1 MSSYSS
7 PRTPNVE
14 SDMDFSIYSPSSEFD
29 LDFTFRS
36 SKKGVYNKED
46 LNRKH
51 FNSPESLLVLTA
63 KAIALHFPFEVVESS
78 PVTVP
83 EELQRLIAFHS
94 FPTDEDDIWL
104 YSCLSSGGSY
114 EFDQGE
120 ALWADKAVKECVQI
134 GFHLSA
140 TVLTSLHIAPAFV
153 LPANN
158 EDNGINNNNHNN
170 PSSVDNFVPY
180 VINPS
185 SNYANRAQSN
195 FENLGTINQNNV
207 NNNNNNRLRKR
218 GINVEPDYP
227 AHRVSLTFDRQ
238 RITSCSCTCTFDLE
252 ERCTAV
258 ASPSNFGDKNVVNVD
273 SPENIGNSIKP
284 NYFAYQPM
292 NTTEPNSGM
301 LWQFSARGGSIFSNP
316 LINSRQMSNQL
327 NNCFTKSNCLSKN
340 SCNQTSPNSRR
351 SWLFNQH
358 IANQNNMRHDL
369 VSTNGQHP
377 TGTWCSHVVATC
389 LMRIRQPEK
398 VLLRAPISE
407 SLSKLSREDLQ
418 KFAQNLICHV
428 GPRKILP
435 AAQRILDQL
444 LASTNNPIKNSA
456 GAPDPTVGGALGDA
470 AAWCFD
476 GGVLEEKLRGTLRRF
491 WAPRPVLYSDFESL
505 SFNSPTEVESF
516 HCILRSYRA
525 NEPRGLW
532 ALLSFI
538 RDMMKRQDNN
548 GVLLLEIVTRC
559 ILDMNKVMYWWC
571 TVQTNPCHF
580 PESVSVRQKQT
591 QCVAVWL
598 CEEIVQLWSLACLN
612 PELRPVLNHINYK
625 SVSSSSSSSS
635 STSSCRN
642 GMFST
647 ANCKSNSSSDCCWLL
662 QQIAHR
668 LQAFHAFA
676 LKQADFQPNSTSTTD
691 KNVMTMAWCD
701 TLGNGLFPNEMS
713 FQGDADSI
721 SKNVSL
727 FSGFVPALAACRL
740 SWSSEV
746 PPTYG
751 LSGAEFLKFMPL
763 FCGAYVNS
771 DSEITEHAN
780 IILNFSKNYFNTMR
794 NNNHFLIELDNYWG
808 TDQVNSQL
816 FNNLPLPANH
826 IEFAFTRF
834 QAFNSH
840 GYTEQALHWAR
851 YLALLLLYTS
861 NEFINE
867 CEQASFEIVGR
878 VKYQSSETI
887 TTTTTNNNNINNNNT
902 ATIHR
907 NTDHSHTGPFKT
919 NAYESYSSS
928 YQSNSQKPMSTSSRM
943 PTLWSTN
950 SGVSS
955 SVGNNSNTRR
965 NSRTTRSKKAA
976 THSSTSNSRETTEKY
991 TNSIKLHPLSKK
1003 LSIDY
1008 TKKVFA
1014 H

>member
-7 PRTPNVE
+7 PRAANETD

-36 SKKGVYNKED
+36 LKKGAYNKEED

-104 YSCLSSGGSY
+104 YSCLSSGSSY

-153 LPANN
+153 PSANN
-158 EDNGINNNNHNN
+158 EENGTNNNNNNNNN
-170 PSSVDNFVPY
+170 PSSIGHFIPY
-180 VINPS
+180 VINP
-185 SNYANRAQSN
+185 NPNDAHRGQSN
-195 FENLGTINQNNV
+195 FENFGTANESAV
-207 NNNNNNRLRKR
+207 NNTNNNSNNNRLRKR
-218 GINVEPDYP
+218 GINIEPDYP

-238 RITSCSCTCTFDLE
+238 RITSCSCTCTFGLE

-258 ASPSNFGDKNVVNVD
+258 ASPSNFGDNNMINLDSTENV
-273 SPENIGNSIKP
+273 SNSIKS
-284 NYFAYQPM
+284 NSFAYQPM
-292 NTTEPNSGM
+292 TGTEPNSGT
-301 LWQFSARGGSIFSNP
+301 LWQFGARNRSIFTNSH
-316 LINSRQMSNQL
+316 INSRQISSQL
-327 NNCFTKSNCLSKN
+327 NSYFPNSNCLSKN

-351 SWLFNQH
+351 SLLFNQH
-358 IANQNNMRHDL
+358 IVNQNNIRNDL
-369 VSTNGQHP
+369 MPTNGQNP

-389 LMRIRQPEK
+389 LMRIRQPDK

-435 AAQRILDQL
+435 AAQLILDQL
-444 LASTNNPIKNSA
+444 LAATNNPIKNSA

-476 GGVLEEKLRGTLRRF
+476 GGVLEEKLRVTLRRF
-491 WAPRPVLYSDFESL
+491 WAPRPVLYSDIGSL
-505 SFNSPTEVESF
+505 SFNSPTEVENF

-538 RDMMKRQDNN
+538 RDMMRRQDNN

-559 ILDMNKVMYWWC
+559 ILDMNEVMFWWC

-612 PELRPVLNHINYK
+612 PELRPILNYVNHK
-625 SVSSSSSSSS
+625 SLSPSSS
-635 STSSCRN
+635 CGN
-642 GMFST
+642 GLFST
-647 ANCKSNSSSDCCWLL
+647 ENCKSYSDCCWLL
-662 QQIAHR
+662 QKIAHR

-676 LKQADFQPNSTSTTD
+676 LKQADIQINLTSTTA
-691 KNVMTMAWCD
+691 KNTMTMVWCD
-701 TLGNGLFPNEMS
+701 TLGNGLFPNEIS
-713 FQGDADSI
+713 SQDDSDI
-721 SKNVSL
+721 IPKNISL
-727 FSGFVPALAACRL
+727 FSGFLPALAACRL

-751 LSGAEFLKFMPL
+751 LSGTEFLKCMF
-763 FCGAYVNS
+763 
-771 DSEITEHAN
+771 
-780 IILNFSKNYFNTMR
+780 TMS
-794 NNNHFLIELDNYWG
+794 LQYYI
-808 TDQVNSQL
+808 
-816 FNNLPLPANH
+816 
-826 IEFAFTRF
+826 
-834 QAFNSH
+834 
-840 GYTEQALHWAR
+840 
-851 YLALLLLYTS
+851 
-861 NEFINE
+861 
-867 CEQASFEIVGR
+867 
-878 VKYQSSETI
+878 
-887 TTTTTNNNNINNNNT
+887 
-902 ATIHR
+902 
-907 NTDHSHTGPFKT
+907 FK
-919 NAYESYSSS
+919 
-928 YQSNSQKPMSTSSRM
+928 
-943 PTLWSTN
+943 
-950 SGVSS
+950 V
-955 SVGNNSNTRR
+955 
-965 NSRTTRSKKAA
+965 
-976 THSSTSNSRETTEKY
+976 
-991 TNSIKLHPLSKK
+991 
-1003 LSIDY
+1003 
-1008 TKKVFA
+1008 
-1014 H
+1014 